1 MVDVWE
7 VVDRQDVIF
16 RYVAKERDFVPGD
29 FLDDI
34 FTPRQTAAAAAKQ
47 RIYKLRC
54 TINCNLELPADDKIR
69 CKTEGPELLN

>member
-16 RYVAKERDFVPGD
+16 RYVAKERDFVPGG
-29 FLDDI
+29 FLNDI

-47 RIYKLRC
+47 RIYK
-54 TINCNLELPADDKIR
+54 
-69 CKTEGPELLN
+69 